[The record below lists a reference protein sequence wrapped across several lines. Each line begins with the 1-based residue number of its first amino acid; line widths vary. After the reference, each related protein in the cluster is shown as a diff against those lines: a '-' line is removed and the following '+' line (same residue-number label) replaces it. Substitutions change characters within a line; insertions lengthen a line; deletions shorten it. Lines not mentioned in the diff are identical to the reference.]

1 MSKTKQAHLDY
12 WRARSEAIFRY
23 VDQTDLDVLA
33 ELSKIYAE
41 QAVVMQKELYQF
53 VMSYAENGQ
62 MSYQEA
68 LERLRKVDLSDYQV
82 NAKRYFEQAKNAKD
96 PELLKRLNE
105 QYVSARASRMD
116 LLHLEMTYRLGSL
129 NQVLQGTFESYLK
142 KTAKYAYRKAMAGSA
157 SLDESLLKTLVETP
171 FDGRNYSKQLWDNT
185 DKLVEDL
192 KDVLKRGFIRGDS
205 VKTMAQE
212 IAGKYNIARSRAQT
226 LIRTDGTA
234 IINRA
239 AIQRYKDA
247 GLTYYRDS
255 VHLDDRTTAIC
266 REVAKKDELKRIDE
280 MVIGVNAAPY
290 HYNCRTAVIPEVDV
304 SDERLDN
311 TGDKVYNQDMLT
323 IDLMAKQRS
332 FTVGNVIRVK
342 TKKLNATDFDFW
354 VQDNT
359 KRIRD
364 TVFNV
369 QSVFREL
376 KDYHKPTVVFL
387 KKSRLPGFAG
397 YDYRQDILFVS
408 DALHSEKG
416 FAKVLSD
423 NYFAAQNIKDT
434 MVHELTHKKH
444 WDSAKAFYKANKKRY
459 NSVEQAM
466 SGLNSPLVS
475 YVKEQLIHDF
485 NYLVKVS
492 PNADDAFILG
502 NVNELVA
509 EVAILGDKTPDLEL
523 YKKVQEVLSW
533 K

>member
-53 VMSYAENGQ
+53 VMSYAENSQ

-68 LERLRKVDLSDYQV
+68 LERLRKVDLSDYQA

-105 QYVSARASRMD
+105 QYVAARASRMD

-157 SLDESLLKTLVETP
+157 SLDESLLKTLVEAP

-185 DKLVEDL
+185 DKLAKDL

-234 IINRA
+234 IINRS

-266 REVAKKDELKRIDE
+266 REVARKNELKRIDE

-290 HYNCRTAVIPEVDV
+290 HYNCRTAVIPEVEEEGTFDEYDSKSMFSDV
-304 SDERLDN
+304 ENIWEKVSNGKLSKAEIVTKLKERYYLGDLPRNISVLVSSKVVYIDNSSLASSLERHGTQYKLEEFKLIEEIVKNPYLVLDN
-311 TGDKVYNQDMLT
+311 SDRVAGSFLLYAKIPGKDKVMMEAVVVPNNGMLM
-323 IDLMAKQRS
+323 IHFNK
-332 FTVGNVIRVK
+332 VGIRQE
-342 TKKLNATDFDFW
+342 KKNR
-354 VQDNT
+354 
-359 KRIRD
+359 K
-364 TVFNV
+364 
-369 QSVFREL
+369 S
-376 KDYHKPTVVFL
+376 
-387 KKSRLPGFAG
+387 KK
-397 YDYRQDILFVS
+397 ILY
-408 DALHSEKG
+408 EK
-416 FAKVLSD
+416 
-423 NYFAAQNIKDT
+423 
-434 MVHELTHKKH
+434 
-444 WDSAKAFYKANKKRY
+444 
-459 NSVEQAM
+459 
-466 SGLNSPLVS
+466 
-475 YVKEQLIHDF
+475 
-485 NYLVKVS
+485 
-492 PNADDAFILG
+492 
-502 NVNELVA
+502 
-509 EVAILGDKTPDLEL
+509 
-523 YKKVQEVLSW
+523 
-533 K
+533 